1 MGLPPRPSDAKD
13 AKEAK
18 EAKEAERRLAAR
30 EAALLQARSL
40 VITPAT

>member
-13 AKEAK
+13 AK